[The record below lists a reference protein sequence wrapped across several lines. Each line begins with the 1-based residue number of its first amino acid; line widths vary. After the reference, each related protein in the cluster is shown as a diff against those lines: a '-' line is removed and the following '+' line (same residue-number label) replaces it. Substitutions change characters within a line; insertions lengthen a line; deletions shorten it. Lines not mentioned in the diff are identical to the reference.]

1 MNGTS
6 LNEAL
11 VFNGLA
17 WWYYQFA
24 PNEKRLEDL
33 QKVAQVERR
42 NLWSEKN
49 PIPPWDFRKG
59 KVKEDST
66 ITNTYSQPQQT
77 TDNTV
82 YVTNSGDKYHS
93 ESCRFL

>member
-42 NLWSEKN
+42 NLWSEKKSN
-49 PIPPWDFRKG
+49 SSLGFSERESKRRFYYNEYIF
-59 KVKEDST
+59 ST
-66 ITNTYSQPQQT
+66 SAN
-77 TDNTV
+77 N
-82 YVTNSGDKYHS
+82 
-93 ESCRFL
+93 R